1 MIVRAIAI
9 LLVQWLLR
17 QTKYL
22 PSDAVPEI

>member
-9 LLVQWLLR
+9 LLVQWSLR
-17 QTKYL
+17 QTKDP